1 MNMKYTLTVLLLMA
15 CHIATAQKGI
25 LNGVVSSKKNGE
37 TIAGAGVY
45 PLSDKTSGTASD
57 MDGHYELE
65 LNAEQ
70 TIVCHHWHES
80 RHL

>member
-1 MNMKYTLTVLLLMA
+1 MNMKYTLTVFLLMA

-45 PLSDKTSGTASD
+45 PLSDKPAAQPPIWTDTTSW
-57 MDGHYELE
+57 
-65 LNAEQ
+65 N
-70 TIVCHHWHES
+70 
-80 RHL
+80 